1 MYRLSGI
8 SLMKKILFFFLI
20 GGEKRDR
27 ARKKEGGCEAKFE
40 KGMVGGNCA
49 LKACTRGRRPNM
61 A

>member
-1 MYRLSGI
+1 MNRLDVKFRC
-8 SLMKKILFFFLI
+8 KKILFFFLI

-49 LKACTRGRRPNM
+49 LNTRGRRPNM

>member
-1 MYRLSGI
+1 
-8 SLMKKILFFFLI
+8 MKKILFFFLI

-49 LKACTRGRRPNM
+49 LNTRGRRPNM

>member
-1 MYRLSGI
+1 MYRLDVEFRC
-8 SLMKKILFFFLI
+8 KKILFFFLI

-49 LKACTRGRRPNM
+49 LNTRGRRPNM

>member
-1 MYRLSGI
+1 MNRLDVEFRC
-8 SLMKKILFFFLI
+8 KKILFFFLI

-27 ARKKEGGCEAKFE
+27 ARKEGGCEAKFE

-49 LKACTRGRRPNM
+49 LNTRGRRPNM